1 MKVSKLINSLKFK
14 QVQPTITT
22 DFDVTMLTQDTREI
36 QPGAMFIAV
45 DGYHI
50 DGHTLVKQAVEK
62 GAKIIVAQKRI
73 NVTVPVVY
81 VQTLNEPWQSL
92 PMFFLRLL
100 AKKCI

>member
-81 VQTLNEPWQSL
+81 VQNTERAMAILADV
-92 PMFFLRLL
+92 FF
-100 AKKCI
+100 